1 MSKKSPERREEV
13 MQNMISY
20 ESHRYASV
28 QGAKKIFGTIKAEDK
43 MQMAQ
48 IYQEAFAGPPWF
60 EVYQC
65 SSCGNFA
72 KEAGI
77 CGYCGEGSFSEA
89 YPIQTLIN
97 EYFPEMLASYA
108 PGVLIFAKNEKEEI
122 QGFTTGGAIRLTDL
136 IAKKYRGNPDI
147 LRSIV
152 TQTGVDQNE
161 VVFYENETCISPRKQ
176 RKGMGGDL
184 NFQRIVEAANQGY
197 EYICGRTVNLPWIN
211 LKKKQFNEL
220 GYDCVSF
227 FPDGDDYNVDGQRR
241 YFFMAT
247 KRK

>member
-1 MSKKSPERREEV
+1 MSRKGPEQREKIP
-13 MQNMISY
+13 QSQTSY
-20 ESHRYASV
+20 ESHRYTSV
-28 QGAKKIFGTIKAEDK
+28 QVAKKIFKSINAPDK

-65 SSCGNFA
+65 SNCGNFA
-72 KEAGI
+72 KEATI
-77 CGYCGEGSFSEA
+77 CGYCSKSSFSEA

-108 PGVLIFAKNEKEEI
+108 PGVLIFAKNEMNEI
-122 QGFTTGGAIRLTDL
+122 QGFTTGGAIKLADL
-136 IAKKYRGNPDI
+136 IAKKYKGSPVI
-147 LRSIV
+147 LQSIV
-152 TQTGVDQNE
+152 TQTGVNPNE
-161 VVFYENETCISPRKQ
+161 TVFYENETCISPKKQ
-176 RKGMGGDL
+176 KKGMGGDL
-184 NFQRIVEAANQGY
+184 NFQRIAEAANQRY
-197 EYICGRTVNLPWIN
+197 EHICGRTVNLPWIN

>member
-1 MSKKSPERREEV
+1 MPKKSPEQSEGV
-13 MQNMISY
+13 PQSQIVY
-20 ESHRYASV
+20 ESHRYTSDLV
-28 QGAKKIFGTIKAEDK
+28 AKRILKAINTNDK
-43 MQMAQ
+43 LQMAQ

-60 EVYQC
+60 EVFQC

-72 KEAGI
+72 KEAI
-77 CGYCGEGSFSEA
+77 SCSYCGKNSFSEA

-108 PGVLIFAKNEKEEI
+108 PGVLIFAKDEKQEI
-122 QGFTTGGAIRLTDL
+122 QGFTTGGAIKLSDL
-136 IAKKYRGNPDI
+136 IAKKYKGNPAI

-152 TQTGVDQNE
+152 AHTGVNPNE
-161 VVFYENETCISPRKQ
+161 TVFYENETCISPNKQ
-176 RKGMGGDL
+176 KKGMGGDL
-184 NFQRIVEAANQGY
+184 NFQRIAEAANQGY
-197 EYICGRTVNLPWIN
+197 KYICGRTVNLPWIN
-211 LKKKQFNEL
+211 LKKRQFDEL

-247 KRK
+247 KRR